1 LWSKTEALS
10 FITKESQFHNQEH
23 RFENN
28 HHVSTLDQIKV
39 DITVVLGR
47 TRMPIHMLLRM
58 GRGAVIELDT
68 TENDAVEI
76 MANNHL
82 IARGHV
88 VVKGTRIQVEITEMI
103 QKPEIIDK
111 PGVSIG
117 DGRIAAEA
125 AVAMDF

>member
-1 LWSKTEALS
+1 
-10 FITKESQFHNQEH
+10 
-23 RFENN
+23 
-28 HHVSTLDQIKV
+28 VSTLDQIKV

-47 TRMPIHMLLRM
+47 TRIPIHMLLRM

-68 TENDAVEI
+68 TENDSVEI

-88 VVKGTRIQVEITEMI
+88 VVKGTRIQVEVTDMI

-117 DGRIAAEA
+117 DSRIAAEA
-125 AVAMDF
+125 AVATDF